1 MQKEYQKGDL
11 TVIWKPDLCIH
22 SAKCV
27 DGLPEVFKPKSKP
40 WIDVSGA
47 TEQEIMSVID
57 RCPSGA
63 LSYKSKNQVQMETP
77 QNTEIEIIKG
87 GPCVIKSPI
96 TIKNSDGS
104 VTELKRAS
112 ICRCGQSANKPF
124 CDGSHKGIE
133 FE

>member
-1 MQKEYQKGDL
+1 MQKEYKKEDL

-22 SAKCV
+22 SANCV
-27 DGLPEVFKPKSKP
+27 NNLPGVFKPKEKP

-47 TEQEIMSVID
+47 SVGDIKSVID
-57 RCPSGA
+57 KCPSGA
-63 LSYKSKNQVQMETP
+63 LSYRTSGVIKEQDNSS
-77 QNTEIEIIKG
+77 TEIEIIKG
-87 GPCVIKSPI
+87 GPCVIKSSVS
-96 TIKNSDGS
+96 IKNSDGS

-112 ICRCGQSANKPF
+112 ICRCGHSSNKPF